1 MSSNPGSDASLPERR
16 INVNISR
23 RQAMLL
29 GGLTGLGAVGAGLV
43 TVPVSNIHAKSAS
56 ALRDSDMPRPY
67 LTTLTIPPLLYPT
80 HETTVNGIKTAYYTL
95 SQRLGTAK
103 MLPRLSTPIIGY
115 NGMFPGPTIKVQRGT
130 RTVIRLRN
138 RLPATHP
145 TLGHTLAMST
155 HLHGSASLPQYD
167 GYANDLVLP
176 GFYKDYHYPNVQ
188 AGRTLWYHDHA
199 VHFTAQNV
207 YSGLAGQ
214 YHVIDPAERG
224 LLPEGL
230 FDIPLTVNDVMFA
243 ADGKLGYNDRQQSG
257 LFGDVV
263 LVNGQPW
270 PVLKVQKRVYRF
282 RILNASASRSY
293 RFYLSSGEAVTM
305 VATDGGLM
313 PIAQTVGEWRHGG
326 AERYEVLIDFRK
338 YASGTRIELRN
349 RSNENNRD
357 FDHTNKIMAFDVV
370 GDPVNTADP
379 TWNWIPTTL
388 TQSPVMNLNPASSTK
403 TRRFRLKH
411 DDATNIWTIDDQ
423 TWEDVMASNFRKVM
437 ANPALNAIET
447 WVFENSSGGWNHPLH
462 LHLIDFQILSRN
474 GRPPFAYEKGPKDVM
489 YLGEDETIKVLM
501 QFGPHRG
508 RFMVHCH
515 NLVHEDHSM
524 MSQFSVGLGADEADL
539 NDPILAAPPVW
550 DTTPD

>member
-1 MSSNPGSDASLPERR
+1 MT
-16 INVNISR
+16 ISR

-29 GGLTGLGAVGAGLV
+29 GGLTGLGVVGAGLV
-43 TVPVSNIHAKSAS
+43 TVPISNVNAKSAS
-56 ALRDSDMPRPY
+56 ALRDVDMPRPY
-67 LTTLTIPPLLYPT
+67 RTTLTIPPLLYPT
-80 HETTVNGIKTAYYTL
+80 HTTVVNGVRTNFYTL
-95 SQRLGTAK
+95 AQRLGTAK

-115 NGMFPGPTIKVQRGT
+115 NGRFPGPTIKVERGT
-130 RTVIRLRN
+130 RAVVRMRN

-176 GFYKDYHYPNVQ
+176 GFYKDYHYPNAQ

-214 YHVIDPAERG
+214 YHVVDPAERG
-224 LLPEGL
+224 LLPEGK
-230 FDIPLTVNDVMFA
+230 FDVPLTVTDAMFA

-270 PVLKVQKRVYRF
+270 PVMKVQKRVYRF
-282 RILNASASRSY
+282 RILVASASRSY
-293 RFYLSSGEAVTM
+293 RFYLSTGEPVTM

-313 PIAQTVGEWRHGG
+313 SVAQTVAEWRHGG

-338 YASGTRIELRN
+338 YATGTRIELRN

-370 GDPVNTADP
+370 GDTVNTADP
-379 TWNWIPTTL
+379 TWNRIPTTL
-388 TQSPVMNLNPASSTK
+388 VTSPLMKLKPEQSTK

-411 DDATNIWTIDDQ
+411 DDVTNIWTIDDQ
-423 TWEDVMASNFRKVM
+423 TWDDVIASNFRKVM

-447 WVFENSSGGWNHPLH
+447 WEFENSSGGWNHPLH
-462 LHLIDFQILSRN
+462 LHLVDFQMLSRN
-474 GRPPFAYEKGPKDVM
+474 GRAPFAYEKGPKDVM

-508 RFMVHCH
+508 RYMVHCH

-524 MSQFSVGLGADEADL
+524 MSQFSVGLGANEEDP

-550 DTTPD
+550 DTAPD